1 MPKLFTYQKKDKL
14 KSRKQTQNLF
24 SNGKSIGV
32 FPIKLIYTVEQVDTE
47 GILQA
52 GVGAPTRTF
61 RKAVQ
66 RNRVKRLLREAY
78 RLEKPTFLTQF
89 SLEHKRIN
97 LFFRFVIYFTMQR
110 LYVKKNFTS
119 GLLILLLFFF
129 SKIKFVA
136 YGFDNKKSKK
146 NYTYYD
152 VSRLYNFENE
162 HDLTT
167 ENKILNYL
175 KI

>member
-24 SNGKSIGV
+24 SNGKAIGV
-32 FPIKLIYTVEQVDTE
+32 FPIKLIYTIEAIDTN
-47 GILQA
+47 GLLQA

-78 RLEKPTFLTQF
+78 RLEKPSFLTQF

-97 LFFRFVIYFTMQR
+97 LFF
-110 LYVKKNFTS
+110 LYGNAEVLPQAEIQNKVRS
-119 GLLILLLFFF
+119 ALALLAQ
-129 SKIKFVA
+129 K
-136 YGFDNKKSKK
+136 
-146 NYTYYD
+146 
-152 VSRLYNFENE
+152 
-162 HDLTT
+162 
-167 ENKILNYL
+167 LNAN
-175 KI
+175 